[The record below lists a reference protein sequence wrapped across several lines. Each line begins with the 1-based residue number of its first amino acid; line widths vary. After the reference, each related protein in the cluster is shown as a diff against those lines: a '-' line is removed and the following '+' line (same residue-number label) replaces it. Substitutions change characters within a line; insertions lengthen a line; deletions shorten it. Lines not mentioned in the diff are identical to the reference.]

1 MDNRNISEGAMKS
14 MDLERKEKER
24 LDKDYPMVTSKR
36 PKTERGKKAAAGGG
50 GVYRIPREKYSPR
63 KHNLAEVEGSHPRS
77 DKERKLAAMAHP
89 KDKITH
95 KDVLVGRGVLKKE
108 ETSEYSAKEAR
119 AGKDIGKPGK
129 QFSQIAKE
137 AGKRYGSKEA
147 GKRVAGAVL
156 AKLRREDESP
166 IAVNKNDSEKE
177 KRLKTMH
184 NDSAKEL
191 KKLRETID
199 MISSNNFSAPELKEA
214 IGAVIS
220 SKVNRRL
227 EEIKESIASNYFCS
241 PSFKE

>member
-1 MDNRNISEGAMKS
+1 MDNKNISEGAMKS

-77 DKERKLAAMAHP
+77 DKEKKLAAMAHP

-95 KDVLVGRGVLKKE
+95 KDVLVGRGV
-108 ETSEYSAKEAR
+108 
-119 AGKDIGKPGK
+119 
-129 QFSQIAKE
+129 
-137 AGKRYGSKEA
+137 
-147 GKRVAGAVL
+147 
-156 AKLRREDESP
+156 LRREDESP